1 MDGTPVSLIGALAQS
16 GPLGIIIGLLVYWVY
31 LKDKQLTAE
40 RDARVAD
47 AKAFTDL
54 ALKLQSDAI
63 SSVNKL
69 SDVFEEIQKL
79 QSPQSIKP
87 YQRPR

>member
-31 LKDKQLTAE
+31 LKDKQLAAE

-79 QSPQSIKP
+79 QSPVKP